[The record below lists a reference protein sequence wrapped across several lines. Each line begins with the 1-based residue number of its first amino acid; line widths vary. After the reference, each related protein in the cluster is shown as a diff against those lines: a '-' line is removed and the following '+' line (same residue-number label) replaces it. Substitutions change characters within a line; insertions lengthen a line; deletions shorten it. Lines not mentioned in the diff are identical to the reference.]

1 MIIVAKIT
9 CYDIRPRSVPSDI
22 TGFIFN
28 GVSMPSSRKRTNHR
42 PRHCASGFD
51 DSRLTLNAS
60 TPSMFRKFLPGHGN
74 NIALC

>member
-28 GVSMPSSRKRTNHR
+28 GVSKPSSREQTGAAITFL
-42 PRHCASGFD
+42 ASMIRG
-51 DSRLTLNAS
+51 LL
-60 TPSMFRKFLPGHGN
+60 
-74 NIALC
+74 